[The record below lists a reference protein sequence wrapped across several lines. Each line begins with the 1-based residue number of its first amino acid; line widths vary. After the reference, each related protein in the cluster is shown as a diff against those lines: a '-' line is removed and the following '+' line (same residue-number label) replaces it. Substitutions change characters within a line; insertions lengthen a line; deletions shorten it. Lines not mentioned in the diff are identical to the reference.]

1 MSVDDYFSKVYLYV
15 NRYKYVIENY
25 DGFYQLTELEKD
37 MLLKSIEE
45 VLDITQRNIVNVKEN
60 NNG

>member
-15 NRYKYVIENY
+15 NRYKHVIENY